1 MSTVQC
7 ITHREIVPKVQ
18 NLGEGDIY
26 GPVLR
31 VACQE
36 DLWGL
41 LGYSFGLEAM
51 ISIVLNAVI
60 TLQLH
65 QCCPGSMKTSLLHT
79 ACK

>member
-7 ITHREIVPKVQ
+7 ITHREIIPTIQ
-18 NLGEGDIY
+18 NLDEGDIY

-31 VACQE
+31 LACQE

-41 LGYSFGLEAM
+41 LGYSFGLEAV
-51 ISIVLNAVI
+51 ISIVLNVI

-65 QCCPGSMKTSLLHT
+65 VLS
-79 ACK
+79 